1 MLSYNINTPTKLLGS
16 VRKSF
21 HIYFSRY
28 KVDVIKCNTQI
39 SFHSFQ
45 LNGRCMMKY
54 VCVALNLLAIW
65 LWYSTTFSW
74 NWQTPAITIG
84 YDSETG
90 GAWWNMFAW
99 SWLYLDIAP
108 LLISVDFFRFLFD
121 MKDEEV
127 KNVYYQINLNRC
139 FKEG

>member
-16 VRKSF
+16 VRKSL

-28 KVDVIKCNTQI
+28 KVDVSNCIMKNKFSFFSIKRAVNDEICFRGLDSIRFNDMT
-39 SFHSFQ
+39 
-45 LNGRCMMKY
+45 
-54 VCVALNLLAIW
+54 IW
-65 LWYSTTFSW
+65 LWYSTKFLW

-99 SWLYLDIAP
+99 LWLYLDIAP
-108 LLISVDFFRFLFD
+108 LLISVHFFRFLLC
-121 MKDEEV
+121 
-127 KNVYYQINLNRC
+127 Y
-139 FKEG
+139 EGWGGKKRILSN